1 MYITTRKENYEE
13 VEAFV
18 LLLMEK
24 EKNNTVTLSG
34 KIEKNRIKAKNKL
47 PWDLH
52 IATG

>member
-18 LLLMEK
+18 LLFMEK

-34 KIEKNRIKAKNKL
+34 KREKN
-47 PWDLH
+47 
-52 IATG
+52 